1 MVGDFG
7 VEMQARPALCCGANE
22 AEDRMKRIAAMV
34 AAAIVG
40 AAALVPAVHADEPY
54 PNRPVKLIVPY
65 TPGTGIDILARTL
78 GQKLSEE
85 WKQAVVVENR
95 PGASGAIGTEAAAK
109 SAPDG
114 YTLLMQASTIVIDP
128 SLHRK
133 APYDPV
139 KDFAPVAPLA
149 LGSLGLVV
157 HPSVKAE
164 SVKELIALA
173 KSAPGKLTYASP
185 GSGTPHHLAMELFK
199 QRTGIDVLHVP
210 YKGTGGAVQD
220 LLGGQVN
227 MMFLPIH
234 VALAQVK
241 AGKLRLLAAGGT
253 RRAAVTPETPSLAEA
268 SGVADIDVDI
278 WYAMY
283 APAGTPSAIV
293 AKLNAD
299 VNRLLKSPDVAATL
313 SKQGLTPTGGSPAD
327 LATLTEKD
335 LARWGRVIRDA
346 HITAE

>member
-1 MVGDFG
+1 
-7 VEMQARPALCCGANE
+7 
-22 AEDRMKRIAAMV
+22 MKRIAGMV

-114 YTLLMQASTIVIDP
+114 YTLLMQASTIVIEP
-128 SLHRK
+128 SMHKRSS
-133 APYDPV
+133 YDPV
-139 KDFAPVAPLA
+139 KDFEPVAPLA
-149 LGSLGLVV
+149 IGNMGLVV
-157 HPSVKAE
+157 NPSVKAQ
-164 SVKELIALA
+164 SVKELVALA
-173 KSAPGKLTYASP
+173 KASPGKLTYASP

-199 QRTGIDVLHVP
+199 ARTGIDVLHVP

-227 MMFLPIH
+227 MMFLPVH
-234 VALAQVK
+234 VALPQVQ
-241 AGKLRLLAAGGT
+241 AGKLRLLSAGGT
-253 RRAAVTPETPSLAEA
+253 RRAAVTPDVPSLAEA
-268 SGVADIDVDI
+268 SGVEDIDVDI

-283 APAGTPSAIV
+283 APAGTPAAIV
-293 AKLNAD
+293 SKLNAD
-299 VNRLLKSPDVAATL
+299 VNALLKSPDVGATL
-313 SKQGLTPTGGSPAD
+313 RKQGLTPTGGSPAD
-327 LATLTEKD
+327 LADTTRKD
-335 LARWGRVIRDA
+335 LARWAKVISDA
-346 HITAE
+346 HITAD